1 MQLSDTFAVSQDV
14 VDRELGGEI
23 VLLDLSS
30 GLYFG
35 LGSVGA
41 RVWEMLSQKPRT
53 LRELADDLERE
64 FDAPIER
71 IEADLLE
78 LAQALRE
85 RELIIESPG

>member
-14 VDRELGGEI
+14 VDRELGGEV